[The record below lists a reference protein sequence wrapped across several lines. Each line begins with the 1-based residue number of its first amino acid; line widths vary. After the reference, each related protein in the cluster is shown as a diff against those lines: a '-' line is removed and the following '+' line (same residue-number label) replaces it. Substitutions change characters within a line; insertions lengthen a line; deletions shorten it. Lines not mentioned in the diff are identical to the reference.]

1 MKNLRFVSALLL
13 FVGCVTIAQAQGS
26 SMSDAQ
32 VISYA
37 KTAASQG
44 KDPKSIAQELLLKG
58 VTREQLMRLKDQYEN
73 GGQSTKADAQ
83 EQSVSYATEV
93 ATPAENADPKKRVA
107 ADEFVAIDGQTK
119 TKSLGSVWGRGVFT
133 SKTLTFEPSTTLP
146 TPKNYV
152 LGPGDEVVID
162 IFGVNQTTE
171 RQTISKEGTIH
182 LDVFGPVHISGMKIE
197 QANLFLKDKLA
208 GLYAGLGDDG
218 KSDIV
223 LTLGRVRTIQVII
236 MGEVATPG
244 TYHLSSLST
253 AFHALYRAGGV
264 GGNGSLRDIRVMRG
278 GRQVSTIDVYHF
290 LMNGDM
296 SSDIV
301 LQDGDVIMV
310 APIKNLVRV
319 NGIVKRSMM
328 FELKDGES
336 LSRVLDYA
344 GGFAQGAYKD
354 DVTVLRENGRT
365 MLVKTVQDKDY
376 ASFIMKDGDEVTVGK
391 MTSRYENRL
400 EIKGSVYL
408 EGVYELGAKVHNI
421 KTLIDAAGG
430 LMPEAYTNRALLH
443 RERLD
448 KTLEVVSVDLKGILE
463 GRTKDIELRTNDQ
476 LFIPSIYDMQ
486 DFGHLTISGE
496 VANPGQFPFAD
507 NTTIEDLIIQAGG
520 LLKSASVARVEVE
533 RRIMDQTGLVAHKE
547 VTELFT
553 FGIKEG
559 FVVDGQPGFVLKPYD
574 NVIVRKAPSYA
585 AQRYLSIQGEVNFP
599 GQYAMSTR
607 DMRLSDLV
615 ERAGGVTDYAYV
627 KGGRLKRQ
635 FTAAEISRLRELVRN
650 VGNDSKDS
658 IGGNLNKIGST
669 YYVAIDLEKA
679 LSDKGGSFDIILRE
693 GDVLELPVYNNTVSI
708 NGGVQYANTVTWIK
722 GEKRDYY
729 IDEAGGF
736 LMDARKKHCFVIS
749 MNGHVKR
756 LKSGTPIEPGSEI
769 IVPLKK
775 KKKSEWLSI
784 STASASFA
792 TMLATIYN
800 IIK

>member
-1 MKNLRFVSALLL
+1 MLMLM
-13 FVGCVTIAQAQGS
+13 GCFAIANAQGS

-32 VISYA
+32 VIEYA
-37 KTAASQG
+37 RTAASQG
-44 KDPKSIAQELLLKG
+44 KDAKAIAQELLLKG
-58 VTREQLMRLKDQYEN
+58 VTREQLMRLKERYESQGN
-73 GGQSTKADAQ
+73 QTTKADAQ
-83 EQSVSYATEV
+83 EQSVTYATEV
-93 ATPAENADPKKRVA
+93 ATPAENADPQKRID
-107 ADEFVAIDGQTK
+107 ADEFVAIDNQTK
-119 TKSLGSVWGRGVFT
+119 TKSLRSVWGRGVFT

-197 QANLFLKDKLA
+197 QANAFLKDKLS

-218 KSDIV
+218 NSDII
-223 LTLGRVRTIQVII
+223 LTLGRVRTIQII
-236 MGEVATPG
+236 MMGEVATPG

-278 GRQVSTIDVYHF
+278 GRLISTIDVYHF

-319 NGIVKRSMM
+319 NGTVKRSMM

-354 DVTVLRENGRT
+354 DITVLRENGRT
-365 MLVKTVQDKDY
+365 MLVKTVPNKDFS
-376 ASFIMKDGDEVTVGK
+376 SFVMKDGDEVTVGK

-408 EGVYELGAKVHNI
+408 EGVYELGSKVHNI
-421 KTLIDAAGG
+421 TTLIEAAGG

-448 KTLEVVSVDLKGILE
+448 KTLEVVSVDLKGIIE

-476 LFIPSIYDMQ
+476 LYIPSIYDMQ
-486 DFGHLTISGE
+486 DFGYLTISGE

-507 NTTIEDLIIQAGG
+507 NTTIEDLIVQAGG
-520 LLKSASVARVEVE
+520 LLKSASVTRVEVE
-533 RRIMDQTGLVAHKE
+533 RRIMDQTGVIAKKE
-547 VTELFT
+547 VTELFS
-553 FGIKEG
+553 FGIKDG

-585 AQRYLSIQGEVNFP
+585 AQRFISISGEVNFP
-599 GQYAMSTR
+599 GRYAMSTR
-607 DMRLSDLV
+607 DMRLTDLV
-615 ERAGGVTDYAYV
+615 DRAGGMTDYAYV
-627 KGGRLKRQ
+627 KGARLKRN
-635 FTAAEISRLRELVRN
+635 FTPGELSRLRELIRN
-650 VGNDSKDS
+650 VGQDSKDS
-658 IGGNLNKIGST
+658 IGGNLNKIGSS

-679 LSDKGGSFDIILRE
+679 LADKGGSFDLVLRE
-693 GDVLELPVYNNTVSI
+693 GDELELPVYNNTVSI
-708 NGGVQYANTVTWIK
+708 NGGVQYANTVTWIEGK
-722 GEKRDYY
+722 KRDYY
-729 IDEAGGF
+729 INEAGGF
-736 LMDARKKHCFVIS
+736 LRDARKNHAFVIS
-749 MNGHVKR
+749 MNGHVQR
-756 LKSGTPIEPGSEI
+756 LKAGTKIEPGSEI
-769 IVPLKK
+769 IVPIKK
-775 KKKSEWLSI
+775 RRSTQWFQVATT
-784 STASASFA
+784 TASMA

-800 IIK
+800 IIKK

>member
-1 MKNLRFVSALLL
+1 MLMLM
-13 FVGCVTIAQAQGS
+13 GCFAIANAQGS

-32 VISYA
+32 VIEYA
-37 KTAASQG
+37 RTAASQG
-44 KDPKSIAQELLLKG
+44 KDAKAIAQELLLKG
-58 VTREQLMRLKDQYEN
+58 VTREQLMRLKERYESQGN
-73 GGQSTKADAQ
+73 QTTKADAQ
-83 EQSVSYATEV
+83 EQSVTYATEV
-93 ATPAENADPKKRVA
+93 ATPAENADPQKRID
-107 ADEFVAIDGQTK
+107 ADEFVAIDNQTK
-119 TKSLGSVWGRGVFT
+119 TKSLRSVWGRGVFT

-197 QANLFLKDKLA
+197 QANAFLKDKLS

-218 KSDIV
+218 NSDII
-223 LTLGRVRTIQVII
+223 LTLGRVRTIQII
-236 MGEVATPG
+236 MMGEVATPG

-278 GRQVSTIDVYHF
+278 GRLISTIDVYHF

-319 NGIVKRSMM
+319 NGTVKRSMM

-354 DVTVLRENGRT
+354 DITVLRENGRT
-365 MLVKTVQDKDY
+365 MLVKTVPNKDFS
-376 ASFIMKDGDEVTVGK
+376 SFVMKDGDEVTVGK

-408 EGVYELGAKVHNI
+408 EGVYELGSKVHNI
-421 KTLIDAAGG
+421 TTLIEAAGG

-448 KTLEVVSVDLKGILE
+448 KTLEVVSVDLKGIIE

-476 LFIPSIYDMQ
+476 LYIPSIYDMQ
-486 DFGHLTISGE
+486 DFGYLTISGE

-507 NTTIEDLIIQAGG
+507 NTTVEDLIVQAGG
-520 LLKSASVARVEVE
+520 LLKSASVTRVEVE
-533 RRIMDQTGLVAHKE
+533 RRIMDQTGTVAKKE
-547 VTELFT
+547 VTELFS
-553 FGIKEG
+553 FGIKDG

-585 AQRYLSIQGEVNFP
+585 AQRFISISGEVNFP
-599 GQYAMSTR
+599 GRYAMSTR
-607 DMRLSDLV
+607 DMRLTDLV
-615 ERAGGVTDYAYV
+615 DRAGGMTDYAYI
-627 KGGRLKRQ
+627 KGARLKRN
-635 FTAAEISRLRELVRN
+635 FTAGELSRLRELIRN
-650 VGNDSKDS
+650 VGHDSKDS
-658 IGGNLNKIGST
+658 IGGNLNKIGSS

-679 LSDKGGSFDIILRE
+679 LADKGGSFDLVLRE
-693 GDVLELPVYNNTVSI
+693 GDELELPVYNNTVSI
-708 NGGVQYANTVTWIK
+708 NGGVQYANTVTWIEGK
-722 GEKRDYY
+722 KRDYY
-729 IDEAGGF
+729 INEAGGF
-736 LMDARKKHCFVIS
+736 LRDARKNHAFVIS
-749 MNGHVKR
+749 MNGHVQR
-756 LKSGTPIEPGSEI
+756 LKAGTKIEPGSEI
-769 IVPLKK
+769 IVPIKK
-775 KKKSEWLSI
+775 RRSTQWFQVATT
-784 STASASFA
+784 TASMA

-800 IIK
+800 IIKK